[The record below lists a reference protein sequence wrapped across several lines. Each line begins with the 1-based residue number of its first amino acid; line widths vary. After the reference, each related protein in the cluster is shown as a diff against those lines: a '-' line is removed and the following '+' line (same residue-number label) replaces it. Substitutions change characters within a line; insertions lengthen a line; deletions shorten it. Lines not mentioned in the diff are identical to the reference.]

1 MIYIHTISCYM
12 GEWIGINSI
21 HQMMRQK
28 VCSSNVGK
36 VMWNYRLTFC
46 IKIYNVYNYNK
57 FTINMEY
64 YIPILLD

>member
-28 VCSSNVGK
+28 VCSSNVWK
-36 VMWNYRLTFC
+36 SYVELPFNFLHKD
-46 IKIYNVYNYNK
+46 I
-57 FTINMEY
+57 
-64 YIPILLD
+64 